1 MIKLLFHCPTTIQ
14 AHGICWN
21 WKLGLPSVKRMKKTF
36 CHSWIQGK
44 LGSKL
49 PSVVLLPL
57 QEGQQGKKMAG
68 FENDLLAV
76 KNDHNALTAK
86 LNSMLYLKVR
96 YFHLVTTENISKFN
110 TFVCVGGQLW
120 PSRASCTNN
129 AVCNICLWFAVAD
142 KGWSKV
148 AGRCDPAPSRLEVTN
163 INFMTSRRV
172 QRPMWYDPPRNGLR
186 SRERHLL
193 VEVIDG

>member
-1 MIKLLFHCPTTIQ
+1 M
-14 AHGICWN
+14 
-21 WKLGLPSVKRMKKTF
+21 
-36 CHSWIQGK
+36 
-44 LGSKL
+44 

-110 TFVCVGGQLW
+110 TFVCVGGQL
-120 PSRASCTNN
+120 
-129 AVCNICLWFAVAD
+129 
-142 KGWSKV
+142 
-148 AGRCDPAPSRLEVTN
+148 
-163 INFMTSRRV
+163 
-172 QRPMWYDPPRNGLR
+172 
-186 SRERHLL
+186 
-193 VEVIDG
+193 